1 MRRMKYLSDQEPLL
15 LRIDDAAQ
23 RLSIS
28 RATMYR
34 LIQRGEMPIV
44 RIGSAVRVRAI
55 ELDLWV
61 AGIRANTSE
70 TTV

>member
-1 MRRMKYLSDQEPLL
+1 MTHALDQEPLL

-23 RLSIS
+23 RPSIS

-34 LIQRGEMPIV
+34 LIQRGEVPVV
-44 RIGSAVRVRAI
+44 RIGSAVRVRAF

-61 AGIRANTSE
+61 AGIANTSE
-70 TTV
+70 RER

>member
-1 MRRMKYLSDQEPLL
+1 MTHPVDQEPLL

-34 LIQRGEMPIV
+34 LIQRGEVPVV
-44 RIGSAVRVRAI
+44 RIGSAVRVRAF

-61 AGIRANTSE
+61 AGIANTSE
-70 TTV
+70 RER

>member
-1 MRRMKYLSDQEPLL
+1 MTYPSDQEPLL

-61 AGIRANTSE
+61 AGIRATTSE
-70 TTV
+70 TAV

>member
-1 MRRMKYLSDQEPLL
+1 ML
-15 LRIDDAAQ
+15 DDAAQ

-34 LIQRGEMPIV
+34 LIQRGEVPIV
-44 RIGSAVRVRAI
+44 RIGSAVRVRAF

-61 AGIRANTSE
+61 AGIPNTAE
-70 TTV
+70 KAR

>member
-1 MRRMKYLSDQEPLL
+1 MTYPSDLEPLL

-34 LIQRGEMPIV
+34 LIQSGELPIV
-44 RIGSAVRVRAI
+44 RIGTAVRVRAI

-70 TTV
+70 TAV

>member
-1 MRRMKYLSDQEPLL
+1 MTHPSDQEPLL
-15 LRIDDAAQ
+15 LRIDEAAQ

-34 LIQRGEMPIV
+34 LIQRGERPVI
-44 RIGSAVRVRAI
+44 RIGSAVRVRAF

-61 AGIRANTSE
+61 AGIA
-70 TTV
+70 TTAEKAV

>member
-1 MRRMKYLSDQEPLL
+1 MTHALDQEPLL
-15 LRIDDAAQ
+15 LRVDDAAQ

-34 LIQRGEMPIV
+34 LIQRGEVPVV
-44 RIGSAVRVRAI
+44 RIGSAVRVRAF

-61 AGIRANTSE
+61 AGIASTSE
-70 TTV
+70 RER

>member
-1 MRRMKYLSDQEPLL
+1 MRRMTYFADQEPLL

-28 RATMYR
+28 RATVYR
-34 LIQRGEMPIV
+34 LIQRGELPIV

-70 TTV
+70 TAV

>member
-1 MRRMKYLSDQEPLL
+1 MTYLADQEPLL

-34 LIQRGEMPIV
+34 LIQRGELPIV
-44 RIGSAVRVRAI
+44 RIGSAVRVRAV

-70 TTV
+70 TAV

>member
-1 MRRMKYLSDQEPLL
+1 MTYLSDQEPLL

-61 AGIRANTSE
+61 AGIRANSSE
-70 TTV
+70 TAI

>member
-1 MRRMKYLSDQEPLL
+1 MTHLLDQEPLL
-15 LRIDDAAQ
+15 LRIEDAAH

-34 LIQRGEMPIV
+34 LIQRGEVPII
-44 RIGSAVRVRAI
+44 RIGSAVRVRAF

-61 AGIRANTSE
+61 AGIANTAE
-70 TTV
+70 EAG

>member
-1 MRRMKYLSDQEPLL
+1 MTYAFDQEPLL

-34 LIQRGEMPIV
+34 LIQRGELPIV

-61 AGIRANTSE
+61 AGIRANTAE
-70 TTV
+70 TAV

>member
-1 MRRMKYLSDQEPLL
+1 MTHPSDQEPLL

-34 LIQRGEMPIV
+34 LIQRGEVPII
-44 RIGSAVRVRAI
+44 RIGSAVRVRAF

-61 AGIRANTSE
+61 AGIPNTSE
-70 TTV
+70 KAV

>member
-1 MRRMKYLSDQEPLL
+1 MTYLSDQEPLL

-61 AGIRANTSE
+61 AGIRANTPE
-70 TTV
+70 TAV

>member
-1 MRRMKYLSDQEPLL
+1 MTFLADQEPLL
-15 LRIDDAAQ
+15 LRIDHTAK

-34 LIQRGEMPIV
+34 LIQRGEVPIV
-44 RIGSAVRVRAI
+44 RIGSAVRVRAV

-61 AGIRANTSE
+61 AGIRAITSE
-70 TTV
+70 TAV